1 MAINRLIGAHALLE
15 KMKKNIILGV
25 LLVFFT
31 AILQAQSGKK
41 WTLKECVDYALLNN
55 ISIKQ
60 ADLSNK
66 TADVD
71 KLSARAA
78 FLPTVNAQSSHS
90 WNIGLNQ
97 NITTGLLENQTTQFT
112 AAGINANIVLY
123 SGLQNVNRLR
133 RSNLSLLSSQYQM
146 TKMKDDVSLNV
157 ANAFLQ
163 ILFNKEALKVQNKQ
177 LQNNEK
183 QLQRSQELVG
193 AGSIPRGDLLD
204 LQANIAANKQA
215 ILIAENV
222 LFLSKLSLAQLL
234 QLADFQ
240 NFDVIETDYMVMESP
255 TMKLSPAAILE
266 KAKQQRME
274 LKIAKTNL
282 DIAEKDVV
290 IARGAYQPTLSGFY
304 SMNTRASD
312 NQRFVGFTPNIANP
326 NSAIGFVQG
335 SNQLVLQPNVSPV
348 LGNALPIF
356 TQFGDNKGQSFGLS
370 LNVPILNGLAART
383 NLQRAK
389 INVERNQI
397 ALSQEELTLE
407 RNVYTSFADAQAAL
421 KTYES
426 AQIALSARKLA
437 FEFAQ
442 DRFNVGMMN
451 AFDINQAQ
459 TLYVNA
465 QSEVVRT
472 KFDYIFKTKVVEF
485 YFGIPITQ
493 N

>member
-1 MAINRLIGAHALLE
+1 MGAEASFE
-15 KMKKNIILGV
+15 KMKRKIFLGLV
-25 LLVFFT
+25 LLFSVAF
-31 AILQAQSGKK
+31 AQAQAGKK
-41 WTLKECVDYALLNN
+41 WTLRECVDYAMRNN
-55 ISIKQ
+55 ISVKQ
-60 ADLSNK
+60 TDLGNK
-66 TADVD
+66 TAAVD
-71 KLSARAA
+71 KFSARAA
-78 FLPTVNAQSSHS
+78 FLPIVNAQSSHS

-112 AAGINANIVLY
+112 SAGVNANIVIY
-123 SGLQNVNRLR
+123 GGLQNINRLR
-133 RSNLSLLSSQYQM
+133 RSNLSILSSQYQL

-163 ILFNKEALKVQNKQ
+163 ILFNKEALKVQKQQ

-204 LQANIAANKQA
+204 LQANIASNKQA

-234 QLADFQ
+234 QLPDFQ
-240 NFDVIETDYMVMESP
+240 DFDVIDMDYMVTDSP
-255 TMKLSPAAILE
+255 TMKLTPAAILE
-266 KAKQQRME
+266 KAKQQRVE
-274 LKIAKTNL
+274 LKIAKANL
-282 DIAEKDVV
+282 DIAEKDVT

-304 SMNTRASD
+304 NLNARASD
-312 NQRFVGFTPNIANP
+312 NDRFIGAVPNTANP
-326 NSAIGFVQG
+326 NSPIGFVQG
-335 SNQLVLQPNVSPV
+335 TNQVVLQPNFSPQF
-348 LGNALPIF
+348 GAPLPIF
-356 TQFGDNKGQSFGLS
+356 TQFKDNKGTTFGLS
-370 LNVPILNGLAART
+370 LNVPILNGLSARA
-383 NLQRAK
+383 NVQRAK
-389 INVERNQI
+389 ISVERSQI
-397 ALSQEELTLE
+397 ALEQEELTLE
-407 RNVYTSFADAQAAL
+407 RNIYTAFADAQAAL

-426 AQIALSARKLA
+426 AQVALAARKLA

-472 KFDYIFKTKVVEF
+472 KFDYVFKTKVVEF
-485 YFGIPITQ
+485 YFGIPIAQ

>member
-1 MAINRLIGAHALLE
+1 
-15 KMKKNIILGV
+15 MKKNIFTGLIF
-25 LLVFFT
+25 LLFATVVH
-31 AILQAQSGKK
+31 AQPGKK

-55 ISIKQ
+55 ISVKQ
-60 ADLSNK
+60 TDLGNK
-66 TADVD
+66 TAAVD
-71 KLSARAA
+71 KFSARAA
-78 FLPTVNAQSSHS
+78 FLPTVNAQTSHS

-112 AAGINANIVLY
+112 SAGLNSNVIIYN
-123 SGLQNVNRLR
+123 GLQRVNRLR
-133 RSNLSLLSSQYQM
+133 RANLSILSSQYQL

-163 ILFNKEALKVQNKQ
+163 ILFNKEALKVQNQQ

-204 LQANIAANKQA
+204 LEANIASNKQA

-234 QLADFQ
+234 QIHDFQ
-240 NFDVIETDYMVMESP
+240 NFDVVDMDYMVIESP
-255 TMKLSPAAILE
+255 TMKLSAGDILE
-266 KAKQQRME
+266 KAKQQRVE
-274 LKIAKTNL
+274 LKIAKANL
-282 DIAEKDVV
+282 DIAEKDVE

-304 SMNTRASD
+304 NVNARASD
-312 NQRFVGFTPNIANP
+312 NDRFIGIVPNAANP
-326 NSAIGFVQG
+326 NSPIGFVQG
-335 SNQLVLQPNVSPV
+335 TNQVVLQPNFSRQF
-348 LGNALPIF
+348 GNALPIF
-356 TQFGDNKGQSFGLS
+356 RQFDNNKGHIFGLS
-370 LNVPILNGLAART
+370 LNVPILNGLTARA
-383 NLQRAK
+383 NVRRAK
-389 INVERNQI
+389 IGVEQSQI
-397 ALSQEELTLE
+397 ALDQEELTLE

-426 AQIALSARKLA
+426 AQVALAARKLA

-465 QSEVVRT
+465 QSEVIRT

-485 YFGIPITQ
+485 YFGIPIAQ

>member
-1 MAINRLIGAHALLE
+1 MGVETLFE
-15 KMKKNIILGV
+15 KMKKNIFLGLIL
-25 LLVFFT
+25 LLFANLT
-31 AILQAQSGKK
+31 WAQTDKK
-41 WTLKECVDYALLNN
+41 WTLKDCVEYALLNN
-55 ISIKQ
+55 ISVKQ
-60 ADLSNK
+60 TDLGNR
-66 TADVD
+66 TAAVD

-78 FLPTVNAQSSHS
+78 FLPTVNAQTSHS

-112 AAGINANIVLY
+112 SAGVNANITIY
-123 SGLQNVNRLR
+123 NGLQNINRLR
-133 RSNLSLLSSQYQM
+133 RANLSILSSQYQL

-157 ANAFLQ
+157 ANSFLQ
-163 ILFNKEALKVQNKQ
+163 ILFNKEALKVQKQQ

-183 QLQRSQELVG
+183 QLQRSQELVN

-204 LQANIAANKQA
+204 LQANIASNKQA

-222 LFLSKLSLAQLL
+222 FFLSKLSLAQLL
-234 QLADFQ
+234 QLSDFQ
-240 NFDVIETDYMVMESP
+240 NFDVIDMDYKVMESP
-255 TMKLSPAAILE
+255 TMKLSPNEILE
-266 KAKQQRME
+266 KAKQQRVE
-274 LKIAKTNL
+274 LKIAKANL

-290 IARGAYQPTLSGFY
+290 ISRGAYQPTLSGFY
-304 SMNTRASD
+304 NVNTRASD
-312 NQRFVGFTPNIANP
+312 NQRFLGLDVNG
-326 NSAIGFVQG
+326 Q
-335 SNQLVLQPNVSPV
+335 PV
-348 LGNALPIF
+348 LANALPVF
-356 TQFGDNKGQSFGLS
+356 SQFSDNKGHSFGLA
-370 LNVPILNGLAART
+370 LNIPILNGLVART

-389 INVERNQI
+389 IGVERSQI
-397 ALSQEELTLE
+397 ALNQEELTLE

-426 AQIALSARKLA
+426 AQVALSARKLA

-485 YFGIPITQ
+485 YFGIPIAQ